1 MTITNVLA
9 DAFEIRQWN
18 VDGLP
23 RDNTST
29 ENAILVTRARRWPL
43 MIDPQDQA
51 NRWIRNREAKNGLK
65 VIKLTNSGFLRT
77 LENAVRLGMPV
88 LLEELEEHLD
98 PALEPI
104 LLKQTFVS
112 VSWCFNL
119 SVEQTS
125 LIHNSKTLVT
135 SDLAANRSPLATD
148 VPRYSGR

>member
-1 MTITNVLA
+1 MLDIPVTEGMTITNVLA

-23 RDNTST
+23 RDTTST

-65 VIKLTNSGFLRT
+65 VIKLTDSGFLRT

-112 VSWCFNL
+112 VRHPIMFEMVL
-119 SVEQTS
+119 
-125 LIHNSKTLVT
+125 KYLVCVNT
-135 SDLAANRSPLATD
+135 CT
-148 VPRYSGR
+148 

>member
-1 MTITNVLA
+1 MPLHRNLDDKYHFWSFQLVDHWVTQCKALEIPVTEGMTITNVLA

-65 VIKLTNSGFLRT
+65 VRNADGCMAEIDTAEIIFLSFKILTI
-77 LENAVRLGMPV
+77 
-88 LLEELEEHLD
+88 
-98 PALEPI
+98 I
-104 LLKQTFVS
+104 L
-112 VSWCFNL
+112 
-119 SVEQTS
+119 
-125 LIHNSKTLVT
+125 
-135 SDLAANRSPLATD
+135 
-148 VPRYSGR
+148 

>member
-1 MTITNVLA
+1 MTQCKSLDIPVTEGMTITNVLA

-65 VIKLTNSGFLRT
+65 VRDIK
-77 LENAVRLGMPV
+77 
-88 LLEELEEHLD
+88 
-98 PALEPI
+98 I
-104 LLKQTFVS
+104 LL
-112 VSWCFNL
+112 
-119 SVEQTS
+119 
-125 LIHNSKTLVT
+125 LVL
-135 SDLAANRSPLATD
+135 D
-148 VPRYSGR
+148 Y